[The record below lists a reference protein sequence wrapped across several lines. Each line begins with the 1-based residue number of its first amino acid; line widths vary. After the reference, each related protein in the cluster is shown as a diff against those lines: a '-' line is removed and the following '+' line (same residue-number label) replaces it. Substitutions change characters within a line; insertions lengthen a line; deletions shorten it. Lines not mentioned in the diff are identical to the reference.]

1 MILLCVDGEEPARD
15 PAFAQRYLHQRGLA
29 LGAAAASLPEGLA
42 GMVPG
47 PGLGVALAGVDAG
60 ALHRGQLAEVMV
72 AYQRMRS
79 YQLAGL
85 LVAVWEWACAP
96 VADGGTVVRMEEPH
110 RFAAK
115 ELAPLVNWT
124 GYRCDVVLEWARL
137 AVRVAPALVVALRS
151 GRLDEYRLAVI
162 AGLLKPVTDEEL
174 VRHIVAVVLA
184 DIDTHTPRT
193 LAEHIQRQLAARDV
207 APLRRSREQALK
219 DRSVSRRNGP
229 GGVMTL
235 RLGACDAAVG
245 AAAVDHV
252 DAIAR
257 AIHTAGDPLGRTVEQ
272 LRCDVGLDLLCGV
285 QARQAG
291 QAQPGR
297 RQGTINLTVGLD
309 TLVGLD
315 DDHAVLAGYGP
326 VSAASARRSA
336 VQFADACRWRFQLYD
351 ERDHTL
357 ISEGPLD
364 RAAVKELVA
373 GLRRW
378 AAGDPDRHPVDVTAG
393 VDGRGHREPT
403 AAQKAFVRARD
414 RHCQY
419 PGCRVTARRCDI
431 DHRVAWSD
439 GGLTVVANLHCLCR
453 AHHRFKHHYGLEYE
467 PAPGAVLWHTL
478 GRRYATLRQPP
489 PGLNR
494 IGIGSPIVEL
504 VGYTH
509 SGGPPPRF
517 RQ

>member
-1 MILLCVDGEEPARD
+1 
-15 PAFAQRYLHQRGLA
+15 
-29 LGAAAASLPEGLA
+29 
-42 GMVPG
+42 
-47 PGLGVALAGVDAG
+47 VDART
-60 ALHRGQLAEVMV
+60 LHRGQLAEVM
-72 AYQRMRS
+72 AAHQRMRS

-96 VADGGTVVRMEEPH
+96 VADGGTVVRAEQPH
-110 RFAAK
+110 PFAAK
-115 ELAPLVNWT
+115 ELAPLLNWT
-124 GYRCDVVLEWARL
+124 GYRCDLVLELARL
-137 AVRVAPALVVALRS
+137 AVRVAPALEAALRA

-193 LAEHIQRQLAARDV
+193 LAEHIRRHLATGDD

-219 DRSVSRRNGP
+219 DRTVSRRNGP

-257 AIHTAGDPLGRTVEQ
+257 RIHTAGDPSGRTLEQ
-272 LRCDVGLDLLCGV
+272 LRTDVGLDLLCGV
-285 QARQAG
+285 DPQQAG
-291 QAQPGR
+291 QAEPVR
-297 RQGTINLTVGLD
+297 RKGTINVTVGLD
-309 TLVGLD
+309 TLVGLND
-315 DDHAVLAGYGP
+315 EHAVLAGYGP
-326 VSAASARRSA
+326 VSAAIARRTA
-336 VQFADACRWRFQLYD
+336 VQFADACQWRFQLFD

-357 ISEGPLD
+357 VTEGPLD

-378 AAGDPDRHPVDVTAG
+378 AAGDPDRHPVDATAG

-403 AAQKAFVRARD
+403 QAQRAFVRARD

-419 PGCRVTARRCDI
+419 PGCRVPARRCDV
-431 DHRVAWSD
+431 DHRVAWAD
-439 GGLTVVANLHCLCR
+439 GGMSVVSNLHCLCR
-453 AHHRFKHHYGLEYE
+453 AHHRFKHYYGLEYE
-467 PAPGAVLWHTL
+467 PAPGAVVWHTL

-489 PGLNR
+489 PGLRRSDLNPA
-494 IGIGSPIVEL
+494 GQGSPIVEL
-504 VGYTH
+504 VGYIH
-509 SGGPPPRF
+509 RGGPPPRF